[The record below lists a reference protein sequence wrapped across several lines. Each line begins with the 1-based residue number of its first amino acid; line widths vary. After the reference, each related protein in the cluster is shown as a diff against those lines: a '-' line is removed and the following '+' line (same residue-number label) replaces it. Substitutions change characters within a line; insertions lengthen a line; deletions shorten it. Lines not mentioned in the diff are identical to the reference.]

1 MKAVGYRHSGSIDT
15 ENALVDTTVPD
26 PVPGPNDILVAVYG
40 IGVNPVDTKIRSLRE
55 PAAGEIGIL
64 GWDASGAVL
73 SVGENVFDF
82 KEGDEVWYA
91 GAVNRHGCNAQYQ
104 VVDARIASKKPR
116 TLSFADAAAMP
127 LTFLTAWELLFERL
141 GLTEENT
148 ATDSATL
155 LITGAA
161 GGVGSALLQLA
172 KLNHN
177 LTTIATASRPE
188 SQQWAKKMGADI
200 VIDHSQP
207 LAPQLQ
213 HHGIQQVTHVASL
226 THTEQHFAAL
236 IELLAPQGHFALID
250 DPEQPLDIK
259 LMKPKSIAL
268 HWEFM
273 FTRSLFETTDMH
285 RQGQILR
292 EVAELT
298 DAGKLQTTKTEHF
311 GDLSAANLIR
321 AHKQLE
327 SHSTV
332 GKIVLDG
339 YNAPLT

>member
-15 ENALVDTTVPD
+15 ENALIDTTAPD
-26 PVPGPNDILVAVYG
+26 PVLGPNDILVAVYG
-40 IGVNPVDTKIRSLRE
+40 VGVNPVDTKIRSRRE

-64 GWDASGAVL
+64 GWDASGTVL

-91 GAVNRHGCNAQYQ
+91 GAVNRPGCNAQYQ
-104 VVDARIASKKPR
+104 VVDARIASKKPK

-127 LTFLTAWELLFERL
+127 LTFLTAWELIFERL
-141 GLTEENT
+141 RLTAANT
-148 ATDSATL
+148 ADETTTL

-172 KLNHN
+172 KLTNN

-188 SQQWAKKMGADI
+188 SQHWVKNMGADI
-200 VIDHSQP
+200 VINHSQP

-213 HHGIQQVTHVASL
+213 QHGIHEVTHVASL
-226 THTEQHFAAL
+226 THTDQHYQAL

-259 LMKPKSIAL
+259 LMKQKSIAL

-292 EVAELT
+292 EVADLT
-298 DAGKLQTTKTEHF
+298 DSGQLKSTKTQHF
-311 GDLSAANLIR
+311 GELSAANLIR

-339 YNAPLT
+339 YNAPLD